1 MEQRTLITLFVLSI
15 VAGLTSLVPI
25 YFQTILVKAVIGNTG
40 NYYSVAV
47 IICVM
52 FLRFNLLN
60 VPFHQYSTC

>member
-25 YFQTILVKAVIGNTG
+25 YFQTVLVKAVMGNTG
-40 NYYSVAV
+40 HFYSVAV

-60 VPFHQYSTC
+60 VPFYIYSIC